1 MLRALRRVWQPPCR
15 QWLNRFFFFSLFPA
29 GGRFSSV
36 DSLFCKYFCPVLP
49 APVCSHVFLP
59 ELMGGLR
66 LAPPLAWAPAS
77 SPAGTRTAGMWP
89 PVPAEL
95 CVPGSGRHLEIIP
108 ARGLAWPDA
117 LLPGLDHTGF
127 SWVRDCLRVV
137 LAWGDAQCAWNRSA
151 RRGCLG
157 ENRLQRCRA
166 CFWS

>member
-1 MLRALRRVWQPPCR
+1 MAEQI
-15 QWLNRFFFFSLFPA
+15 FFFSLFPA

-117 LLPGLDHTGF
+117 LLPGLDRTGELG
-127 SWVRDCLRVV
+127 SCLPASGACVGRRTVRMEP
-137 LAWGDAQCAWNRSA
+137 QCSQ
-151 RRGCLG
+151 GMLG
-157 ENRLQRCRA
+157 GKQASEVQGL
-166 CFWS
+166 FLELGGL